1 MKDKLIK
8 VIGLCV
14 FSLPIGIYLGNWKL
28 CFIPLGAFIFA
39 VIVSAII
46 IVLWSLFQKRKS
58 RK

>member
-8 VIGLCV
+8 VIGLCI
-14 FSLPIGIYLGNWKL
+14 FSLPIGLYLGNWKL
-28 CFIPLGAFIFA
+28 CFIPLGAFILA